1 MMFYKLLKF
10 VQLFNTQDKSK
21 SVLIHCDASAKFR
34 FASVV
39 IVHEGQ
45 LRYSRFKCQDN
56 SALAELDALQ
66 ASISISLMYLHL
78 GYRVVIKNDNK
89 GVVESFQR
97 ALSGLESN
105 APICKK
111 MLDFVQGC
119 DSIVYSKNLK
129 VEWTKGHQGES
140 LNEVSD
146 WLTKYESL
154 DKIDRFSYFKD
165 IKDFGRFIDD

>member
-1 MMFYKLLKF
+1 MLCKLLKF

-21 SVLIHCDASAKFR
+21 PILVHCDASAKFR

-39 IVHEGQ
+39 IVHSGQ
-45 LRYSRFKCQDN
+45 LKYIRFECQDN
-56 SALAELDALQ
+56 SAIAELEALQ
-66 ASISISLMYLHL
+66 ASISLSLMYLQL
-78 GYRVVIKNDNK
+78 GYRVAIRNDNR

-111 MLDFVQGC
+111 MLDFVQRC
-119 DSIVYSKNLK
+119 DIIVYSKNLK
-129 VEWTKGHQGES
+129 VEWTKGHHGES

-146 WLTKYESL
+146 WLTRYDTL
-154 DKIDRFSYFKD
+154 DNIDRFMYFKD
-165 IKDFGRFIDD
+165 VKCFGKLTD